1 VTERARAIGVLG
13 GTFDPIHFG
22 HLRLG
27 QELADCA
34 QMSAVRFLPAGLPWQ
49 RTPPVADGAQRMAM
63 VRRAID
69 GNPLFAADD
78 RELAR
83 QGPSYA
89 VDTLT
94 QLREEQGRGQPICLL
109 LGADAFL
116 NLPTWKDWRGV
127 FALAHVMVG
136 HRPGHRVESAAMSA
150 DLRQEFAQRH
160 TQDPLRTSATPCGGI
175 FTLAMTPLEI
185 SASHIR
191 TLLRTGA
198 SARYLLPDAVLDYI
212 QAHGLYSG
220 G

>member
-1 VTERARAIGVLG
+1 MLG

-34 QMSAVRFLPAGLPWQ
+34 QMGEVRFVPAGLPWQ
-49 RTPPVADGAQRMAM
+49 RSPPVAGGGRRMAM
-63 VRRAID
+63 VRLAIE

-78 RELAR
+78 RELVR

-89 VDTLT
+89 VDTLA
-94 QLREEQGRGQPICLL
+94 QLRAEKGLGQPICLL

-116 NLPTWKDWRGV
+116 NLPTWKDWRSV
-127 FALAHVMVG
+127 FALAHVLVG
-136 HRPGHRVESAAMSA
+136 HRPGHKLDSAAMSPH
-150 DLRQEFAQRH
+150 LRQEFEQRG
-160 TQDPLRTSATPCGGI
+160 TQDPLETSAMPCGRI
-175 FTLAMTPLEI
+175 VTLAMTPLEI

-191 TLLRTGA
+191 TLLRAGA

-220 G
+220 GQ